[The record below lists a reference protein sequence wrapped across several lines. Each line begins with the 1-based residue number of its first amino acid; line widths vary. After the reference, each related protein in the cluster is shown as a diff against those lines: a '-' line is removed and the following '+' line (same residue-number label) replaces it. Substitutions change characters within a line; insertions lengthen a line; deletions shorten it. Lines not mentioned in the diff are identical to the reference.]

1 MVRQW
6 APWVIRR
13 RKTEPPPPP
22 SSLHGRTLL
31 LPGALCSR
39 LLLPAAPDLSV
50 IHFLHHKQSFSSELE
65 FLAQHLP
72 GYYLKTKLLVVG
84 LTIWTK
90 NRFLL
95 VLLLQAC
102 QGKKTASFL
111 KVRTDSI
118 LYWSVITPSSTVN
131 PRQYRAWPPPLRG
144 TTWRDLNTR
153 VPNRRAAVRWWVAEG
168 LRAAAK
174 PVKRNSRK
182 LFLTGNV
189 VFRICEC
196 YTSNERLGSELSLS
210 KKKVE
215 IMFL

>member
-1 MVRQW
+1 MGSISHEEGQKNN
-6 APWVIRR
+6 P
-13 RKTEPPPPP
+13 
-22 SSLHGRTLL
+22 LL
-31 LPGALCSR
+31 LPPWPAAAGSRSASLCSR

-118 LYWSVITPSSTVN
+118 LY
-131 PRQYRAWPPPLRG
+131 
-144 TTWRDLNTR
+144 
-153 VPNRRAAVRWWVAEG
+153 
-168 LRAAAK
+168 
-174 PVKRNSRK
+174 
-182 LFLTGNV
+182 
-189 VFRICEC
+189 
-196 YTSNERLGSELSLS
+196 
-210 KKKVE
+210 
-215 IMFL
+215 